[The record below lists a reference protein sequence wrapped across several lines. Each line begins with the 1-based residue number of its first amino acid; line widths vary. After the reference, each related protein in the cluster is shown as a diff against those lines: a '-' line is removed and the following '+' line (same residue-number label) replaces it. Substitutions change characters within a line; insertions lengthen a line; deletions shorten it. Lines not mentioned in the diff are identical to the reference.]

1 MHKWTIKEDKEKK
14 KKKVKQKIYEYSF
27 MLLISNSHTNI
38 YEEKKELIIWKL
50 SYDKLWYIYIYFVLY
65 CLIKNKQNVSLL
77 NFLSEDDYVAIVCVC
92 SFFGFS
98 RTIEVKERKKE
109 KENEFMEDKHSVWMF
124 QSVAGWS
131 NISWLHTW
139 KIG

>member
-1 MHKWTIKEDKEKK
+1 
-14 KKKVKQKIYEYSF
+14 

-109 KENEFMEDKHSVWMF
+109 KENEFMEDKHSV
-124 QSVAGWS
+124 
-131 NISWLHTW
+131 
-139 KIG
+139 